1 GMDRRIGRSFL
12 NAGIGYGGSC
22 FPKDVAAFI
31 HISEQLG
38 VPFSLLKEVQRINAG
53 QKERFLK
60 LIRDTLW
67 VLREKKIAVWG
78 LTFKPDTDDVRS
90 SVAIELV
97 DAMLREG
104 AHVVVYDPKGMEK
117 ARDLKAIA
125 DAKFAASALEAVDGA
140 EALVIATEWN
150 EFANVDLTALK
161 RRMTTPIVFDGRARF
176 PLSFH
181 WPREH
186 HSALEF
192 VVARTS
198 ARRVALAALRN
209 WRRKKEFA
217 DAVISSALSKAALH
231 SADRAFAVELFYG
244 VLRNRTLL
252 DFWIRE
258 LRHGRVDVD
267 LRDILRIGLYQ
278 LFIAK
283 TPEHA
288 AVYETVDLSPKRQH
302 AIINAILRSAARD
315 RRGLQRRANSQP
327 LDVRTSH
334 PQFLIERWTKQ
345 FGAGAAEALCTWN
358 NQSPLIYARINRL
371 KIDRHSF
378 LERYRN
384 ARTLPNVSNFIE
396 LPAPVDALDQGD
408 CYVQDPSTS
417 IACELLQP
425 KPGEKLLDACA
436 APGGKTGYLAE
447 LMANQGLLIAC
458 DREPARL
465 NLLDENLARLG
476 VRIAKIVCHDWMKSA
491 VPPEIPSAAPFDR
504 ILIDAPCTNT
514 GVMRR

>member
-1 GMDRRIGRSFL
+1 M
-12 NAGIGYGGSC
+12 
-22 FPKDVAAFI
+22 
-31 HISEQLG
+31 
-38 VPFSLLKEVQRINAG
+38 
-53 QKERFLK
+53 
-60 LIRDTLW
+60 
-67 VLREKKIAVWG
+67 
-78 LTFKPDTDDVRS
+78 
-90 SVAIELV
+90 
-97 DAMLREG
+97 
-104 AHVVVYDPKGMEK
+104 
-117 ARDLKAIA
+117 
-125 DAKFAASALEAVDGA
+125 
-140 EALVIATEWN
+140 
-150 EFANVDLTALK
+150 
-161 RRMTTPIVFDGRARF
+161 
-176 PLSFH
+176 
-181 WPREH
+181 
-186 HSALEF
+186 
-192 VVARTS
+192 ARTS
-198 ARRVALAALRN
+198 ARRVALAALRT
-209 WRRKKEFA
+209 WRREKEFA
-217 DAVISSALSKAALH
+217 DAVISSALSKAEFQ
-231 SADRAFAVELFYG
+231 SADRAFALELFYG

-258 LRHGRVDVD
+258 LQRGRVDED

-315 RRGLQRRANSQP
+315 RRGLQRRANSQS

-345 FGAGAAEALCTWN
+345 FGGGAAEALCTWN
-358 NQSPLIYARINRL
+358 NQSPPIYARINRL
-371 KIDRHSF
+371 KIDRQSF
-378 LERYRN
+378 LDRYRN
-384 ARTLPNVSNFIE
+384 ARTQPKVSNFVE
-396 LPAPVDALDQGD
+396 LPAPANALDQGD

-425 KPGEKLLDACA
+425 KPGEKILDACA

-447 LMANQGLLIAC
+447 LMANRGLLVAC

-491 VPPEIPSAAPFDR
+491 DPPEILSAAPFDR

-514 GVMRR
+514 GVMRRRVDVRWRLKPADFNRMRARQIEITRAVIPFLKPGGILVYSTCSLEREENEDVVQTLLRVMSILQLEEERRSIPFQDNFDGAFGARFRGNG

>member
-1 GMDRRIGRSFL
+1 M
-12 NAGIGYGGSC
+12 
-22 FPKDVAAFI
+22 
-31 HISEQLG
+31 
-38 VPFSLLKEVQRINAG
+38 
-53 QKERFLK
+53 
-60 LIRDTLW
+60 
-67 VLREKKIAVWG
+67 
-78 LTFKPDTDDVRS
+78 
-90 SVAIELV
+90 
-97 DAMLREG
+97 
-104 AHVVVYDPKGMEK
+104 
-117 ARDLKAIA
+117 
-125 DAKFAASALEAVDGA
+125 
-140 EALVIATEWN
+140 
-150 EFANVDLTALK
+150 
-161 RRMTTPIVFDGRARF
+161 
-176 PLSFH
+176 
-181 WPREH
+181 
-186 HSALEF
+186 
-192 VVARTS
+192 ARTS
-198 ARRVALAALRN
+198 ARRVALAALRT
-209 WRRKKEFA
+209 WRREKEFA
-217 DAVISSALSKAALH
+217 DAVISSALSKAEFQ

-244 VLRNRTLL
+244 VVRNRTLL

-258 LRHGRVDVD
+258 LRRGRVDED

-315 RRGLQRRANSQP
+315 RRGLQRRANSQS

-345 FGAGAAEALCTWN
+345 FGGGAAEALCTWN
-358 NQSPLIYARINRL
+358 NQAPPIYARINRL
-371 KIDRHSF
+371 KIDRQSF

-384 ARTLPNVSNFIE
+384 ARTLPKVSNFVE
-396 LPAPVDALDQGD
+396 LPAPANALDQGD

-417 IACELLQP
+417 IACELLQT
-425 KPGEKLLDACA
+425 KPGEKILDACA

-491 VPPEIPSAAPFDR
+491 VPPEILSAAPFDR

-514 GVMRR
+514 GVMRRRVDVRWRLKPADFNRMRARQIEITRAVIPFLKPGGILVYSTCSLEREENEDVVQTLLRVMSILQLEEERRSTPFQDNFDGAFGARFRRNG

>member
-1 GMDRRIGRSFL
+1 M
-12 NAGIGYGGSC
+12 
-22 FPKDVAAFI
+22 
-31 HISEQLG
+31 
-38 VPFSLLKEVQRINAG
+38 
-53 QKERFLK
+53 
-60 LIRDTLW
+60 
-67 VLREKKIAVWG
+67 
-78 LTFKPDTDDVRS
+78 
-90 SVAIELV
+90 
-97 DAMLREG
+97 
-104 AHVVVYDPKGMEK
+104 
-117 ARDLKAIA
+117 
-125 DAKFAASALEAVDGA
+125 
-140 EALVIATEWN
+140 
-150 EFANVDLTALK
+150 
-161 RRMTTPIVFDGRARF
+161 
-176 PLSFH
+176 
-181 WPREH
+181 
-186 HSALEF
+186 
-192 VVARTS
+192 ARTS
-198 ARRVALAALRN
+198 ARRVALAALRT

-217 DAVISSALSKAALH
+217 DAVISSALSKAELR

-244 VLRNRTLL
+244 VVRNRTLL

-258 LRHGRVDVD
+258 LRRGRVDED

-278 LFIAK
+278 LFFAK

-315 RRGLQRRANSQP
+315 RRGLQRRANSQS

-345 FGAGAAEALCTWN
+345 FGGGAAEALCTWN
-358 NQSPLIYARINRL
+358 NQSPPIYARINRL
-371 KIDRHSF
+371 KIDRQSF

-384 ARTLPNVSNFIE
+384 ARTLPKVSNFVE
-396 LPAPVDALDQGD
+396 LPSPANALDQGD

-425 KPGEKLLDACA
+425 KPGEKILDACA

-491 VPPEIPSAAPFDR
+491 VPPEILSAAPFDR

-514 GVMRR
+514 GVMRRRVDVRWRLKPADFNRMRARQIEITRAVIPFLKPGGILVYSTCSLEREENEDVVQTLLRVTLILQLEEERRSTPFQDNFDGAFGARFRRNG

>member
-1 GMDRRIGRSFL
+1 M
-12 NAGIGYGGSC
+12 
-22 FPKDVAAFI
+22 
-31 HISEQLG
+31 
-38 VPFSLLKEVQRINAG
+38 
-53 QKERFLK
+53 
-60 LIRDTLW
+60 
-67 VLREKKIAVWG
+67 
-78 LTFKPDTDDVRS
+78 
-90 SVAIELV
+90 
-97 DAMLREG
+97 
-104 AHVVVYDPKGMEK
+104 
-117 ARDLKAIA
+117 
-125 DAKFAASALEAVDGA
+125 
-140 EALVIATEWN
+140 
-150 EFANVDLTALK
+150 
-161 RRMTTPIVFDGRARF
+161 
-176 PLSFH
+176 
-181 WPREH
+181 
-186 HSALEF
+186 
-192 VVARTS
+192 ARTS

-209 WRRKKEFA
+209 WRGKKEFA

-252 DFWIRE
+252 DFWIHE

-315 RRGLQRRANSQP
+315 RRSLQRRANSQS

-345 FGAGAAEALCTWN
+345 FGGGAAEALCTWN
-358 NQSPLIYARINRL
+358 NQSPSIYARINRL

-384 ARTLPNVSNFIE
+384 ARTLPKVSNFVE
-396 LPAPVDALDQGD
+396 LPAPANALDQGD

-417 IACELLQP
+417 IACELLQT
-425 KPGEKLLDACA
+425 KPGEKVLDACA

-491 VPPEIPSAAPFDR
+491 VPPEILSTAPFDR

-514 GVMRR
+514 GVMRRRVDVRWRLKPADFNRMHLRQIEITHAVIPFLKPGGILVYSTCSLEREENEDVVQSLLRMMSILQLEEERRSIPFQDNFDGAFSARFRRKD

>member
-1 GMDRRIGRSFL
+1 M
-12 NAGIGYGGSC
+12 
-22 FPKDVAAFI
+22 
-31 HISEQLG
+31 
-38 VPFSLLKEVQRINAG
+38 
-53 QKERFLK
+53 
-60 LIRDTLW
+60 
-67 VLREKKIAVWG
+67 
-78 LTFKPDTDDVRS
+78 
-90 SVAIELV
+90 
-97 DAMLREG
+97 
-104 AHVVVYDPKGMEK
+104 
-117 ARDLKAIA
+117 
-125 DAKFAASALEAVDGA
+125 
-140 EALVIATEWN
+140 
-150 EFANVDLTALK
+150 
-161 RRMTTPIVFDGRARF
+161 
-176 PLSFH
+176 
-181 WPREH
+181 
-186 HSALEF
+186 
-192 VVARTS
+192 ARTS
-198 ARRVALAALRN
+198 ARRVALAALRT
-209 WRRKKEFA
+209 WRREKEFA
-217 DAVISSALSKAALH
+217 DAVISSALSKAEFQ

-244 VLRNRTLL
+244 VVRNRTLL

-258 LRHGRVDVD
+258 LRRGRVDED

-278 LFIAK
+278 LFILK

-315 RRGLQRRANSQP
+315 RRGLQRRANSQS

-345 FGAGAAEALCTWN
+345 FGGGAAEALCTWN
-358 NQSPLIYARINRL
+358 NQAPPIYARINRL
-371 KIDRHSF
+371 KIDRQSF

-384 ARTLPNVSNFIE
+384 ARTLPKVSNFVE
-396 LPAPVDALDQGD
+396 LPAPANALDQGD

-417 IACELLQP
+417 IACELLQT
-425 KPGEKLLDACA
+425 KPGEKILDACA

-491 VPPEIPSAAPFDR
+491 VPPEILSAAPFDR

-514 GVMRR
+514 GVMRRRVDVRWRLKPADFNRMRARQIEITRAVIPFLKPGGILVYSTCSLEREENEDVVQTLLRVMSILQLEEERRSTPFQDNFDGAFGARFRRNG

>member
-1 GMDRRIGRSFL
+1 M
-12 NAGIGYGGSC
+12 
-22 FPKDVAAFI
+22 
-31 HISEQLG
+31 
-38 VPFSLLKEVQRINAG
+38 
-53 QKERFLK
+53 
-60 LIRDTLW
+60 
-67 VLREKKIAVWG
+67 
-78 LTFKPDTDDVRS
+78 
-90 SVAIELV
+90 
-97 DAMLREG
+97 
-104 AHVVVYDPKGMEK
+104 
-117 ARDLKAIA
+117 
-125 DAKFAASALEAVDGA
+125 
-140 EALVIATEWN
+140 
-150 EFANVDLTALK
+150 
-161 RRMTTPIVFDGRARF
+161 
-176 PLSFH
+176 
-181 WPREH
+181 
-186 HSALEF
+186 
-192 VVARTS
+192 ARTS
-198 ARRVALAALRN
+198 ARRVALAALRT
-209 WRRKKEFA
+209 WRREKEFA
-217 DAVISSALSKAALH
+217 DAVISSALSKAEFQ

-244 VLRNRTLL
+244 VVRNRTLL

-258 LRHGRVDVD
+258 LRRGRVDED

-315 RRGLQRRANSQP
+315 RRSLQRRANSQS

-345 FGAGAAEALCTWN
+345 FGGGAAKALCTWN
-358 NQSPLIYARINRL
+358 NQSPPIYARINRL
-371 KIDRHSF
+371 KIDRQSF

-384 ARTLPNVSNFIE
+384 ARTLPKVSNFVE
-396 LPAPVDALDQGD
+396 LPAPANALDQGD

-417 IACELLQP
+417 IACELLQT
-425 KPGEKLLDACA
+425 KPGEKILDACA

-491 VPPEIPSAAPFDR
+491 VPPEILSAAPFDR

-514 GVMRR
+514 GVMRRRVDVRWRLKPADFNRMRARQIEITRAVIPFLKPGGILVYSTCSLEREENEDVVQTLLRVMSILQLEQERRSIPFQDNFDGAFGARFRRNG

>member
-1 GMDRRIGRSFL
+1 M
-12 NAGIGYGGSC
+12 
-22 FPKDVAAFI
+22 
-31 HISEQLG
+31 
-38 VPFSLLKEVQRINAG
+38 
-53 QKERFLK
+53 
-60 LIRDTLW
+60 
-67 VLREKKIAVWG
+67 
-78 LTFKPDTDDVRS
+78 
-90 SVAIELV
+90 
-97 DAMLREG
+97 
-104 AHVVVYDPKGMEK
+104 
-117 ARDLKAIA
+117 
-125 DAKFAASALEAVDGA
+125 
-140 EALVIATEWN
+140 
-150 EFANVDLTALK
+150 
-161 RRMTTPIVFDGRARF
+161 
-176 PLSFH
+176 
-181 WPREH
+181 
-186 HSALEF
+186 
-192 VVARTS
+192 ARTS

-209 WRRKKEFA
+209 WRRKKKFA

-258 LRHGRVDVD
+258 LRRGRVDVD

-345 FGAGAAEALCTWN
+345 FGAGAAQALCTWN
-358 NQSPLIYARINRL
+358 NQSPSIYARINRL

-378 LERYRN
+378 LKRYRN

-396 LPAPVDALDQGD
+396 LPAPADALDQGD

-425 KPGEKLLDACA
+425 KPGEKILDACA

-476 VRIAKIVCHDWMKSA
+476 VQIAKIVCHDWMKSA

-514 GVMRR
+514 GVMRRRVDVRWRLKPADFNRMHTRQIEITHAVIPLLKPGGILVYSTCSLEREENEDVVQSLLRTMSILQLEEERRSIPFQDNFDGAFGARFRRNG

>member
-1 GMDRRIGRSFL
+1 M
-12 NAGIGYGGSC
+12 
-22 FPKDVAAFI
+22 
-31 HISEQLG
+31 
-38 VPFSLLKEVQRINAG
+38 
-53 QKERFLK
+53 
-60 LIRDTLW
+60 
-67 VLREKKIAVWG
+67 
-78 LTFKPDTDDVRS
+78 
-90 SVAIELV
+90 
-97 DAMLREG
+97 
-104 AHVVVYDPKGMEK
+104 
-117 ARDLKAIA
+117 
-125 DAKFAASALEAVDGA
+125 
-140 EALVIATEWN
+140 
-150 EFANVDLTALK
+150 
-161 RRMTTPIVFDGRARF
+161 
-176 PLSFH
+176 
-181 WPREH
+181 
-186 HSALEF
+186 
-192 VVARTS
+192 ARTS
-198 ARRVALAALRN
+198 ARRVALAALRT
-209 WRRKKEFA
+209 WRREKEFA
-217 DAVISSALSKAALH
+217 DAVISSALSKAELR

-244 VLRNRTLL
+244 VVRNRTLL

-258 LRHGRVDVD
+258 LRRGRVDED

-288 AVYETVDLSPKRQH
+288 AVNETVDLSPKRQH

-315 RRGLQRRANSQP
+315 RRGLQRRANSQS

-345 FGAGAAEALCTWN
+345 FGGGAAEALCTWN
-358 NQSPLIYARINRL
+358 NQSPPIYARINRL
-371 KIDRHSF
+371 KIDRQSF

-384 ARTLPNVSNFIE
+384 ARTLPKVSNFVE
-396 LPAPVDALDQGD
+396 LPAPANALDQGD

-425 KPGEKLLDACA
+425 KPGEKILDACA

-491 VPPEIPSAAPFDR
+491 VPPEILSAAPFDR

-514 GVMRR
+514 GVMRRRVDVRWRLKPADFNRMRARQIEITRAVIPFLKPGGILVYSTCSLEREENEDVVQTLLRVTSILQLEEERRSTPFQDNFDGAFGARFRRNG

>member
-1 GMDRRIGRSFL
+1 
-12 NAGIGYGGSC
+12 
-22 FPKDVAAFI
+22 
-31 HISEQLG
+31 
-38 VPFSLLKEVQRINAG
+38 
-53 QKERFLK
+53 
-60 LIRDTLW
+60 
-67 VLREKKIAVWG
+67 
-78 LTFKPDTDDVRS
+78 
-90 SVAIELV
+90 
-97 DAMLREG
+97 
-104 AHVVVYDPKGMEK
+104 
-117 ARDLKAIA
+117 
-125 DAKFAASALEAVDGA
+125 
-140 EALVIATEWN
+140 
-150 EFANVDLTALK
+150 
-161 RRMTTPIVFDGRARF
+161 
-176 PLSFH
+176 
-181 WPREH
+181 
-186 HSALEF
+186 
-192 VVARTS
+192 VARTS
-198 ARRVALAALRN
+198 ARRVALAALRT
-209 WRRKKEFA
+209 WRREKEFA
-217 DAVISSALSKAALH
+217 DAVISSALSKAEFQ

-244 VLRNRTLL
+244 VVRNRTLL

-258 LRHGRVDVD
+258 LRRGRVDED

-315 RRGLQRRANSQP
+315 RRSLQRRANSQS

-345 FGAGAAEALCTWN
+345 FGGGAAEALCTWN
-358 NQSPLIYARINRL
+358 NQAPPIYARINRL
-371 KIDRHSF
+371 KIDRQSF

-384 ARTLPNVSNFIE
+384 ARTLPKVSNFVE
-396 LPAPVDALDQGD
+396 LPAPANALDQGD

-417 IACELLQP
+417 IACELLQT
-425 KPGEKLLDACA
+425 KPGEKILDACA

-491 VPPEIPSAAPFDR
+491 VPPEILSAAPFDR

-514 GVMRR
+514 GVMRRRVDVRWRLKPADFNRMRARQIEITRAVIPFLKPGGILVYSTCSLEREENEDVVQTLLRVMSILQLEEERRSTPFQDNFDGAFGARFRRNG

>member
-1 GMDRRIGRSFL
+1 M
-12 NAGIGYGGSC
+12 
-22 FPKDVAAFI
+22 
-31 HISEQLG
+31 
-38 VPFSLLKEVQRINAG
+38 
-53 QKERFLK
+53 
-60 LIRDTLW
+60 
-67 VLREKKIAVWG
+67 
-78 LTFKPDTDDVRS
+78 
-90 SVAIELV
+90 
-97 DAMLREG
+97 
-104 AHVVVYDPKGMEK
+104 
-117 ARDLKAIA
+117 
-125 DAKFAASALEAVDGA
+125 
-140 EALVIATEWN
+140 
-150 EFANVDLTALK
+150 
-161 RRMTTPIVFDGRARF
+161 
-176 PLSFH
+176 
-181 WPREH
+181 
-186 HSALEF
+186 
-192 VVARTS
+192 ARTS
-198 ARRVALAALRN
+198 ARRVALAALRT

-217 DAVISSALSKAALH
+217 DAVISSALSKAELR

-244 VLRNRTLL
+244 VVRNRTLL

-258 LRHGRVDVD
+258 LRRGRVDED

-278 LFIAK
+278 LFFAK

-315 RRGLQRRANSQP
+315 RRGLQRRANSQS

-345 FGAGAAEALCTWN
+345 FGGGAAEALCTWN
-358 NQSPLIYARINRL
+358 NQSPPIYARINRL
-371 KIDRHSF
+371 KIDRQSF

-384 ARTLPNVSNFIE
+384 ARTLPKVSNFVE
-396 LPAPVDALDQGD
+396 LPAPANALDQGD

-425 KPGEKLLDACA
+425 KPGEKILDACA

-491 VPPEIPSAAPFDR
+491 VPPEILSAAPFDR

-514 GVMRR
+514 GVMRRRVDVRWRLKPADFNRMRARQIEITRAVIPFLKPGGILVYSTCSLEREENEDVVQTLLRVMSILQLEEERRSTPFQDNFDGAFGARFRRNG

>member
-1 GMDRRIGRSFL
+1 M
-12 NAGIGYGGSC
+12 
-22 FPKDVAAFI
+22 
-31 HISEQLG
+31 
-38 VPFSLLKEVQRINAG
+38 
-53 QKERFLK
+53 
-60 LIRDTLW
+60 
-67 VLREKKIAVWG
+67 
-78 LTFKPDTDDVRS
+78 
-90 SVAIELV
+90 
-97 DAMLREG
+97 
-104 AHVVVYDPKGMEK
+104 
-117 ARDLKAIA
+117 
-125 DAKFAASALEAVDGA
+125 
-140 EALVIATEWN
+140 
-150 EFANVDLTALK
+150 
-161 RRMTTPIVFDGRARF
+161 
-176 PLSFH
+176 
-181 WPREH
+181 
-186 HSALEF
+186 
-192 VVARTS
+192 ARTS
-198 ARRVALAALRN
+198 ARRVALAALRT
-209 WRRKKEFA
+209 WRREKEFA
-217 DAVISSALSKAALH
+217 DAVISSALSKAEFQ

-244 VLRNRTLL
+244 VVRNRTLL

-258 LRHGRVDVD
+258 LRRGRVDED

-278 LFIAK
+278 LFILK

-315 RRGLQRRANSQP
+315 RRSLQRRANSQS

-345 FGAGAAEALCTWN
+345 FGGGAAEALCTWN
-358 NQSPLIYARINRL
+358 NQAPPIYARINRL
-371 KIDRHSF
+371 KIDRQSF

-384 ARTLPNVSNFIE
+384 ARTLPKVSNFVE
-396 LPAPVDALDQGD
+396 LPAPANALDQGD

-417 IACELLQP
+417 IACELLQT
-425 KPGEKLLDACA
+425 KPGEKILDACA

-491 VPPEIPSAAPFDR
+491 VPPEILSAAPFDR

-514 GVMRR
+514 GVMRRRVDVRWRLKPADFNRMRARQIEITRAVIPFLKPGGILVYSTCSLEREENEDVVQTLLRVMSILQLEEERRSTPFQDNFDGAFGARFRRNG

>member
-1 GMDRRIGRSFL
+1 M
-12 NAGIGYGGSC
+12 
-22 FPKDVAAFI
+22 
-31 HISEQLG
+31 
-38 VPFSLLKEVQRINAG
+38 
-53 QKERFLK
+53 
-60 LIRDTLW
+60 
-67 VLREKKIAVWG
+67 
-78 LTFKPDTDDVRS
+78 
-90 SVAIELV
+90 
-97 DAMLREG
+97 
-104 AHVVVYDPKGMEK
+104 
-117 ARDLKAIA
+117 
-125 DAKFAASALEAVDGA
+125 
-140 EALVIATEWN
+140 
-150 EFANVDLTALK
+150 
-161 RRMTTPIVFDGRARF
+161 
-176 PLSFH
+176 
-181 WPREH
+181 
-186 HSALEF
+186 
-192 VVARTS
+192 ARTS

-209 WRRKKEFA
+209 WRRGKEFA
-217 DAVISSALSKAALH
+217 DAVISSALSKAELH

-252 DFWIRE
+252 DFWTRE
-258 LRHGRVDVD
+258 LRRGRVDVD

-278 LFIAK
+278 LFIGK

-288 AVYETVDLSPKRQH
+288 AVYETVDLSLKRQH

-358 NQSPLIYARINRL
+358 NQSPSIYARINRL

-378 LERYRN
+378 LERYRS
-384 ARTLPNVSNFIE
+384 ARTLPNVSNFVE
-396 LPAPVDALDQGD
+396 LPAPADALDQGD

-425 KPGEKLLDACA
+425 KPGERILDACA

-491 VPPEIPSAAPFDR
+491 VPPGILSAALFDR

-514 GVMRR
+514 GVMRRRVDVRWRLKPADFNRMHTRQIEITRAVIPFLKPGGILVYSSCSLEREENEDVVQSLLRTMSILQLEEERRSIPFQDNFDGAFGARFRRKL

>member
-1 GMDRRIGRSFL
+1 
-12 NAGIGYGGSC
+12 
-22 FPKDVAAFI
+22 
-31 HISEQLG
+31 
-38 VPFSLLKEVQRINAG
+38 
-53 QKERFLK
+53 
-60 LIRDTLW
+60 
-67 VLREKKIAVWG
+67 
-78 LTFKPDTDDVRS
+78 
-90 SVAIELV
+90 
-97 DAMLREG
+97 
-104 AHVVVYDPKGMEK
+104 
-117 ARDLKAIA
+117 
-125 DAKFAASALEAVDGA
+125 
-140 EALVIATEWN
+140 
-150 EFANVDLTALK
+150 
-161 RRMTTPIVFDGRARF
+161 
-176 PLSFH
+176 
-181 WPREH
+181 
-186 HSALEF
+186 
-192 VVARTS
+192 VARTS
-198 ARRVALAALRN
+198 ARRVALAALRT

-217 DAVISSALSKAALH
+217 DAVISSALSKAELR

-244 VLRNRTLL
+244 VVRNRTLL

-258 LRHGRVDVD
+258 LRRGRVDED

-315 RRGLQRRANSQP
+315 RRVLQRRANSQS

-345 FGAGAAEALCTWN
+345 FGGGAAEALCTWN
-358 NQSPLIYARINRL
+358 NQSPPIYARINRL
-371 KIDRHSF
+371 KIDRQSF
-378 LERYRN
+378 LDRYRN
-384 ARTLPNVSNFIE
+384 ARTQPKVSNFVE
-396 LPAPVDALDQGD
+396 LPAPANALDQGD

-425 KPGEKLLDACA
+425 KPGEKILDACA

-465 NLLDENLARLG
+465 NVLDENLARLG

-491 VPPEIPSAAPFDR
+491 VPPEILSAAPFDR

-514 GVMRR
+514 GVMRRRVDVRWRLKPADFNRMRARQIEITRAVIPFLKPGGILVYSTCSLEREENEDVVQTLLRVMSILQLEEERRSTPFQDNFDGAFGARFRRNG

>member
-1 GMDRRIGRSFL
+1 MARI
-12 NAGIGYGGSC
+12 
-22 FPKDVAAFI
+22 
-31 HISEQLG
+31 
-38 VPFSLLKEVQRINAG
+38 
-53 QKERFLK
+53 
-60 LIRDTLW
+60 
-67 VLREKKIAVWG
+67 
-78 LTFKPDTDDVRS
+78 
-90 SVAIELV
+90 
-97 DAMLREG
+97 
-104 AHVVVYDPKGMEK
+104 
-117 ARDLKAIA
+117 
-125 DAKFAASALEAVDGA
+125 
-140 EALVIATEWN
+140 
-150 EFANVDLTALK
+150 
-161 RRMTTPIVFDGRARF
+161 
-176 PLSFH
+176 
-181 WPREH
+181 
-186 HSALEF
+186 
-192 VVARTS
+192 S

-315 RRGLQRRANSQP
+315 RRGLQRRANSQS

-334 PQFLIERWTKQ
+334 PQFLIERWAKQ
-345 FGAGAAEALCTWN
+345 FGGGGAEALCTWN
-358 NQSPLIYARINRL
+358 NQSPPIYARINRL
-371 KIDRHSF
+371 KIDRQSF
-378 LERYRN
+378 LDRYRN
-384 ARTLPNVSNFIE
+384 ARTLPKVSNFVE
-396 LPAPVDALDQGD
+396 LPAPADALDQGD

-425 KPGEKLLDACA
+425 KPGEKILDACA

-514 GVMRR
+514 GVMRRRVDVRWRLKPADFNRMHTRQIEITHAVIPLLKPGGILVYSTCSLEREENEDVVQSLLRTMSILQLEEERRSIPFQDNFDGAFGVRFRRKD

>member
-1 GMDRRIGRSFL
+1 
-12 NAGIGYGGSC
+12 
-22 FPKDVAAFI
+22 
-31 HISEQLG
+31 
-38 VPFSLLKEVQRINAG
+38 
-53 QKERFLK
+53 
-60 LIRDTLW
+60 
-67 VLREKKIAVWG
+67 
-78 LTFKPDTDDVRS
+78 
-90 SVAIELV
+90 
-97 DAMLREG
+97 
-104 AHVVVYDPKGMEK
+104 
-117 ARDLKAIA
+117 
-125 DAKFAASALEAVDGA
+125 
-140 EALVIATEWN
+140 
-150 EFANVDLTALK
+150 
-161 RRMTTPIVFDGRARF
+161 
-176 PLSFH
+176 
-181 WPREH
+181 
-186 HSALEF
+186 
-192 VVARTS
+192 VARTS
-198 ARRVALAALRN
+198 ARRVALAALRT
-209 WRRKKEFA
+209 WRREKEFA
-217 DAVISSALSKAALH
+217 DAVISSALSKAEFQ

-244 VLRNRTLL
+244 VVRNRTLL

-258 LRHGRVDVD
+258 LRRGQVDED

-315 RRGLQRRANSQP
+315 RRGLQRRANSQS

-345 FGAGAAEALCTWN
+345 FGGGAAEALCTWN
-358 NQSPLIYARINRL
+358 NQSPPIYARINRL
-371 KIDRHSF
+371 KIDRQSF

-384 ARTLPNVSNFIE
+384 ARTLPKVSNFVE
-396 LPAPVDALDQGD
+396 LPAPANALDQGD

-425 KPGEKLLDACA
+425 KPGEKILDACA

-491 VPPEIPSAAPFDR
+491 VPPEILSAAPFDR

-514 GVMRR
+514 GVMRRRVDVRWRLKPADFNRMRARQIEITRAVIPFLKPGGILVYSTCSLEREENEDVVQTLLRVMSILQLEEERRSTPFQDNFDGAFGARFRRNG

>member
-1 GMDRRIGRSFL
+1 M
-12 NAGIGYGGSC
+12 
-22 FPKDVAAFI
+22 
-31 HISEQLG
+31 
-38 VPFSLLKEVQRINAG
+38 
-53 QKERFLK
+53 
-60 LIRDTLW
+60 
-67 VLREKKIAVWG
+67 
-78 LTFKPDTDDVRS
+78 
-90 SVAIELV
+90 
-97 DAMLREG
+97 
-104 AHVVVYDPKGMEK
+104 
-117 ARDLKAIA
+117 
-125 DAKFAASALEAVDGA
+125 
-140 EALVIATEWN
+140 
-150 EFANVDLTALK
+150 
-161 RRMTTPIVFDGRARF
+161 
-176 PLSFH
+176 
-181 WPREH
+181 
-186 HSALEF
+186 
-192 VVARTS
+192 ARTS
-198 ARRVALAALRN
+198 ARRVALAALRT
-209 WRRKKEFA
+209 WRREKEFA
-217 DAVISSALSKAALH
+217 DAVISSALSKAEFQ

-244 VLRNRTLL
+244 VVRNRTLL

-258 LRHGRVDVD
+258 LRRGRVDED

-278 LFIAK
+278 LFFAK

-302 AIINAILRSAARD
+302 AIINAILRSAVRD

-345 FGAGAAEALCTWN
+345 FGGGAAEALCTWN
-358 NQSPLIYARINRL
+358 NQSPPIYARINRL
-371 KIDRHSF
+371 KIDRQSF

-384 ARTLPNVSNFIE
+384 ARTLPKVSNFVE
-396 LPAPVDALDQGD
+396 LPAPANALDQGD

-425 KPGEKLLDACA
+425 KPGEKILDACA

-491 VPPEIPSAAPFDR
+491 VPPEILSAAPFDR

-514 GVMRR
+514 GVMRRRVDVRWRLKPADFNRMRARQIEITRAVIPFLKPGGILVYSTCSLEREENEDVVQTLLRVMSILQLEQERRSIPFQDNFDGAFGARFHRNG

>member
-1 GMDRRIGRSFL
+1 
-12 NAGIGYGGSC
+12 
-22 FPKDVAAFI
+22 
-31 HISEQLG
+31 
-38 VPFSLLKEVQRINAG
+38 
-53 QKERFLK
+53 
-60 LIRDTLW
+60 
-67 VLREKKIAVWG
+67 
-78 LTFKPDTDDVRS
+78 
-90 SVAIELV
+90 
-97 DAMLREG
+97 
-104 AHVVVYDPKGMEK
+104 
-117 ARDLKAIA
+117 
-125 DAKFAASALEAVDGA
+125 
-140 EALVIATEWN
+140 
-150 EFANVDLTALK
+150 
-161 RRMTTPIVFDGRARF
+161 
-176 PLSFH
+176 
-181 WPREH
+181 
-186 HSALEF
+186 
-192 VVARTS
+192 VARTS
-198 ARRVALAALRN
+198 ARRVALAALRT
-209 WRRKKEFA
+209 WRREKEFA
-217 DAVISSALSKAALH
+217 DAVISSALSKAEFQ

-244 VLRNRTLL
+244 VVRNRTLL

-258 LRHGRVDVD
+258 LRRGRVDED

-315 RRGLQRRANSQP
+315 RRSLQRRANSQS

-345 FGAGAAEALCTWN
+345 FGGGAAEALCTWN
-358 NQSPLIYARINRL
+358 NQAPPIYARINRL
-371 KIDRHSF
+371 KIDRQSF

-384 ARTLPNVSNFIE
+384 ARTLPKVSNFVE
-396 LPAPVDALDQGD
+396 LPAPAKALDQGD

-417 IACELLQP
+417 IACELLQT
-425 KPGEKLLDACA
+425 KPGEKILDACA

-491 VPPEIPSAAPFDR
+491 VPPEILSAAPFDR

-514 GVMRR
+514 GVMRRRVDVRWRLKPADFNRMRARQIEITRAVIPFLKPGGILVYSTCSLEREENEDVVQTLLRVMSILQLEEERRSTPFQDNFDGAFGARFRRNG